1 MCHVPSLCN
10 DFTSPNLLRCKDSTL
25 LYWIRIKVINTKI
38 EIVSYILLKLKMQE
52 QTGSTVDRTEL
63 VSDSF
68 SQGSP
73 YPFWSPAVTKK
84 NKKLSKTDGQRA
96 NLSSLLPK
104 PMEWNSM
111 SFRIVT
117 VCSSLAVAPTSA
129 TRSWEIL
136 APFDSSHFRKACT
149 DLGIKRIFCEFLSYF
164 RISYIQVVLRL
175 AKE

>member
-1 MCHVPSLCN
+1 M
-10 DFTSPNLLRCKDSTL
+10 DRPNLWT
-25 LYWIRIKVINTKI
+25 
-38 EIVSYILLKLKMQE
+38 IVDPFPQS
-52 QTGSTVDRTEL
+52 
-63 VSDSF
+63 
-68 SQGSP
+68 SP
-73 YPFWSPAVTKK
+73 YPFWSYSNEKIL
-84 NKKLSKTDGQRA
+84 KKLSRTDGQRV

-149 DLGIKRIFCEFLSYF
+149 DLGIKRIFCEFLSFMFAPIASIGFKWCRDLLRSSMLAGWPGMADMILQCIHTYMTSLRSLF
-164 RISYIQVVLRL
+164 LVTVDAPSSYPQEICGSSSR
-175 AKE
+175 